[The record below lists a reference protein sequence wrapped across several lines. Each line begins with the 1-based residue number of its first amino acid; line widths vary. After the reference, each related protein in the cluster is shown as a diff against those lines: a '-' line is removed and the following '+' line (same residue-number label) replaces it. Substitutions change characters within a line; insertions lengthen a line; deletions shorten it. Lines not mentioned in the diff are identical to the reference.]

1 MEEIFKNINYRGAD
15 LTVSNFGKVIVNGKE
30 LRWRYNADGYT
41 VVSLKTE
48 KGWRSAAVHR
58 IVATA
63 FVPNPD
69 NKPEVNHLDYDR
81 KNPRADNLEWVTRK
95 ENIEYSKCHMPDYR
109 GKNNPNYGNRTLH
122 EKYLN
127 DKELSK
133 QKQGRPGVMNG
144 RSTPI
149 TVLYDGEFVKKFD
162 YIVPCCQYFI
172 DIGVTKAKNIESV
185 RGRINSCIRNNKLYK
200 GHYTFIKG

>member
-1 MEEIFKNINYRGAD
+1 MEEIWKVYKETYSNGSGHRIYE
-15 LTVSNFGKVIVNGKE
+15 VSNLGNIKVNGKLMKPE
-30 LRWRYNADGYT
+30 EHRGYY
-41 VVSLKTE
+41 
-48 KGWRSAAVHR
+48 R
-58 IVATA
+58 VATVSIHRA
-63 FVPNPD
+63 VAELFVPNPD